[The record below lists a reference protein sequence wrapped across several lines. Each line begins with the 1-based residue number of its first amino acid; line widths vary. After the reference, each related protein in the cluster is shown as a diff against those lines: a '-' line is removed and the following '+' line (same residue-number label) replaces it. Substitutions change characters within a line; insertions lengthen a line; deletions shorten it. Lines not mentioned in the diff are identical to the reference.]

1 MKMLMVGLTGGI
13 VSGKSTVSE
22 MFRQLGAQVIDADQI
37 AHTIV
42 SPGEKAWHSIV
53 EYFGKEILIKNQ
65 QINRKKLAKI
75 VFADK
80 KKLEML
86 NSITHPEIMAVINQR
101 ICQLKSN
108 YNQDLI
114 CIIDAPLLFEA
125 NLAGR
130 MDKIIVVFISQEEQ
144 TKRLLLRDNF
154 TEEEALRR
162 IQSQIPLTSK
172 LSWADYVIDNSFSRE
187 QTKKQ
192 VEQVWEKLK
201 NELVK
206 K

>member
-53 EYFGKEILIKNQ
+53 EYFGKEILLKNQ

-86 NSITHPEIMAVINQR
+86 NSITHPEIMAVINRR

-125 NLAGR
+125 NLADR

>member
-65 QINRKKLAKI
+65 QINRRKLAKI

-86 NSITHPEIMAVINQR
+86 NSITHPEIMAVINRR

-125 NLAGR
+125 NLADR

>member
-130 MDKIIVVFISQEEQ
+130 MDKIIVVFINQEEQ

-154 TEEEALRR
+154 TKEEALRR

>member
-86 NSITHPEIMAVINQR
+86 NSITHPEILAVINRR

-125 NLAGR
+125 NLADR

>member
-125 NLAGR
+125 NLADR

-154 TEEEALRR
+154 TKEEALRR

>member
-53 EYFGKEILIKNQ
+53 EYFGKEILLKNQ

-125 NLAGR
+125 NLADR
-130 MDKIIVVFISQEEQ
+130 MDKIIVVFINQEEQ

-154 TEEEALRR
+154 TKEEALRR

>member
-86 NSITHPEIMAVINQR
+86 NSITHPEIMAVINRR

-125 NLAGR
+125 NLADR

>member
-86 NSITHPEIMAVINQR
+86 NSITHPEILAVINRR

>member
-53 EYFGKEILIKNQ
+53 EYFGKEILLKNQ

-125 NLAGR
+125 NLADR

-154 TEEEALRR
+154 TKEEALRR

>member
-53 EYFGKEILIKNQ
+53 EYFGKEILLKNQ

-86 NSITHPEIMAVINQR
+86 NSITHPEIMAVINRR

-125 NLAGR
+125 NLADR
-130 MDKIIVVFISQEEQ
+130 MDKIIVVFINQEEQ

-154 TEEEALRR
+154 TKEEALRR